1 MLNSPTSAVAEN
13 SASSQNPWLEVSG
26 IQKSYF
32 GVQALKGVSVN
43 IERGSVH
50 GLVGANGA
58 GKSTLIK
65 CLAGAEIPDAGS
77 IKLNGAEVNIT
88 NPSDSMSLGFSFIH
102 QEVSVI
108 PHFDVFRNMVL
119 GIKPKTNFGVIDWRP
134 LRKRAEEIHARLS
147 MKFSL
152 DTRIDDLS
160 VAEKWLVLIGRAL
173 MQDATMIGMDEPTA
187 SLSIQEIED
196 VHAIIRSLVESGV
209 AVLFVSHRL
218 DEVIELCDVVT
229 IFRDGNIVNEYKKGQ
244 VNKSDLV
251 REIVG
256 KEVIHTENRKKLE
269 KGPVILEINDLSD
282 EKLLRNISLKLH
294 EGEILGLSG
303 LVGSGRTE
311 LAKIIYGANRR
322 KSGSIKLFGKDVNFK
337 SPAEA
342 INAKVGFV
350 PEERRAEGIFA
361 TQSITFNISIT
372 NLKSVIFSKFAPYLR
387 VGKMRKIAGDLS
399 EKVTVNTKNMRQ
411 GILTLSGGNQ
421 QKVVIARWLGQST
434 KLLILDEPSR
444 GVDVG
449 AREEIHKVVRN
460 LAKTGT
466 SIIIISS
473 DDEEL
478 EAVCDRVL
486 TLVEGKIS
494 SEVEGSDLTAE
505 NLTSLS
511 FGKRI

>member
-1 MLNSPTSAVAEN
+1 MLNSPTSAPVEEF
-13 SASSQNPWLEVSG
+13 ASSQIPWLEVSG
-26 IQKSYF
+26 IKKSYF
-32 GVQALKGVSVN
+32 GITALKGVSLN
-43 IERGSVH
+43 IERGRVH

-65 CLAGAEIPDAGS
+65 CLAGAEEPDFGS
-77 IKLNGAEVNIT
+77 IKLEGNEVVIQ
-88 NPSDSMSLGFSFIH
+88 NPSDSMHLGFAFIH

-119 GIKPKTNFGVIDWRP
+119 GIKPNTRLGIIDWRG
-134 LRKRAEEIHARLS
+134 LRSKAEEIHAQLS

-173 MQDATMIGMDEPTA
+173 MQDAVLIAMDEPTA

-196 VHAIIRSLVESGV
+196 VHEIIRGLVRVGV

-229 IFRDGNIVNEYKKGQ
+229 IFRDGEIVNEYKRGQ
-244 VNKSDLV
+244 VDKQDLV

-256 KEVIHTENRKKLE
+256 REVIRSKNSKVSSKGKIVLE
-269 KGPVILEINDLSD
+269 VKDLSD
-282 EKLLRNISLKLH
+282 KKLLRDITFSLH
-294 EGEILGLSG
+294 EGEVLGLSG

-311 LAKIIYGANRR
+311 LAKIIYGANR
-322 KSGSIKLFGKDVNFK
+322 KSHGSIKIFDKLVDFK
-337 SPAEA
+337 SPADA
-342 INAKVGFV
+342 IRAHIGFV

-361 TQSITFNISIT
+361 TQSITFNISIAR
-372 NLKSVIFSKFAPYLR
+372 LSSSILSKFLPLLNVR
-387 VGKMRKIAGDLS
+387 KMRKTAAELSDL
-399 EKVTVNTKNMRQ
+399 VTVNTKNMRQ

-421 QKVVIARWLGQST
+421 QKVVIARWLGEQT

-449 AREEIHKVVRN
+449 AREEIHRVIRN
-460 LAKTGT
+460 LAKQGT
-466 SIIIISS
+466 SIIVISS

-478 EAVCDRVL
+478 EAVCDRVI
-486 TLVEGKIS
+486 TLVEGTIT
-494 SEVEGSDLTAE
+494 SEVQGPELTAE
-505 NLTSLS
+505 NLRSLS
-511 FGKRI
+511 FGKRS